1 MEIPESKN
9 TFIDTVGLNPG
20 FLLEAPR
27 RGFRYRVLH
36 WEYLPLLIIVII
48 TLVFH
53 FIAIERPPTIVWD
66 ETWYVGD
73 ARSIISG
80 TGDLRPE
87 HPALAKLFIVAGTEL
102 FSGAPA
108 PVSESG
114 AKITQGIND
123 NDTVISVSDASV
135 FKAGDAIRIESEQM
149 YINSVDTEQNQITVT
164 RAKDGST
171 ATNHA
176 VQQTIYLFH
185 DNAFGWRFFSVIFG
199 TINIVL
205 LYFIC
210 KKLNLSWK
218 ACVTA
223 TFLFALDD
231 MAFLHSGLALLDV
244 YEVTFLLAGFLLYL
258 HSKYMATG
266 VAFALSACCKLVGVF
281 GLVGIA
287 LHWMIFRRD
296 KWKWALGA
304 VVIAAISFVFFTV
317 FFDYFI
323 TGHLINPVARIKD
336 LLILSSINKFTVPPL
351 SISSRPW
358 TWLYPYIYPYTNA
371 IVYSYDPQYVSFVSW
386 TIQFLIVPVVI
397 YLIFKARKG
406 NNAARFA
413 LLWFFATYVLWMTD
427 AFTNRVTFV
436 FYFLPTTPVICIGIG
451 MAFSDIMDRLRTKKL
466 LLGRTTPGMRAAY
479 GGIIFYFVLHAA
491 IFVVFNPAIPTIIK
505 TWLPPFYLEVT
516 STSTVT
522 ASQTSAL
529 LLFYSPQLLFNFAH
543 GSPAGI
549 GAWCRRLLSKLI
561 GLTKG
566 VFNKAR

>member
-1 MEIPESKN
+1 MPEPKD
-9 TFIDTVGLNPG
+9 TFLDTVGLNPE
-20 FLLEAPR
+20 LLPEAPR
-27 RGFRYRVLH
+27 RGFWYRFLH
-36 WEYLPLLIIVII
+36 WEYLPILAIVIA
-48 TLVFH
+48 TVVLH
-53 FIAIERPPTIVWD
+53 FFAIERPPTIVWD

-102 FSGAPA
+102 FTGPPA

-114 AKITQGIND
+114 AILTQWISNS
-123 NDTVISVSDASV
+123 DTEISVSDASV
-135 FKAGDAIRIESEQM
+135 FKAGDAISIESEQM
-149 YINSVDTEQNQITVT
+149 YITSVDAELNQISVT

-185 DNAFGWRFFSVIFG
+185 DNAFGWRFFSIVFG
-199 TINIVL
+199 TINIVI

-218 ACVTA
+218 ACVA
-223 TFLFALDD
+223 AAFLFALDD
-231 MAFLHSGLALLDV
+231 MAFLHAGLALLDV

-258 HSKYMATG
+258 HSKYTATG
-266 VAFALSACCKLVGVF
+266 LVFALSACCKLVGVF
-281 GLVGIA
+281 GLVGVA

-296 KWKWALGA
+296 KWKLALAG
-304 VVIAAISFVFFTV
+304 VIIAAVSFVFFTV

-323 TGHLINPVARIKD
+323 TGHLINPIARIKD
-336 LLILSSINKFTVPPL
+336 MLILSSINKFTIPPL

-371 IVYSYDPQYVSFVSW
+371 IVYSYDPQYVSFISW
-386 TIQFLIVPVVI
+386 TIQLLIIPVIV
-397 YLIFKARKG
+397 YLIYKAIKG

-413 LLWFFATYVLWMTD
+413 LIWFFATYVLWMTD

-451 MAFSDIMDRLRTKKL
+451 MAFSDIMDRLRAKRL
-466 LLGRTTPGMRAAY
+466 LLGRTTAGMKAAY
-479 GGIIFYFVLHAA
+479 AGIIFYFLLHAA
-491 IFVVFNPAIPTIIK
+491 IFIIFNPAIPTIIK
-505 TWLPPFYLEVT
+505 TWLPPF
-516 STSTVT
+516 
-522 ASQTSAL
+522 
-529 LLFYSPQLLFNFAH
+529 N
-543 GSPAGI
+543 I
-549 GAWCRRLLSKLI
+549 G
-561 GLTKG
+561 
-566 VFNKAR
+566 V